1 MSTYNRIYV
10 TPSHTKK
17 IFGNMRRVGKGFSG
31 RETPLFPTMMV
42 QAQEEMGKDDAI
54 NEAMDG
60 SLERA
65 ATIASSLKAEQD
77 SGNINKT
84 QSKATLNEPSF
95 IGTISGSGPRCQE
108 TMRDTIAQTRVLDLE
123 NTKTTQALENESL
136 KKRVKKLKK
145 KQRGVCFTE
154 VPLKEVNVAA
164 VTATTATIDNITL
177 AKALTELKSAKPKV
191 KVQDKGKG
199 KMVEPEPMKKL
210 SKKDQLMLDEE
221 LAFKLQAEEEE
232 EEEGKEEERLAI
244 EKSKQ
249 IKEVNIAWDD
259 IQAKINAD
267 YLLAQRLQ
275 TKEADGNSQM
285 YLTFS
290 KMLKIIDREDLEV
303 LWRLVKARFE
313 KIKPVDYMDN

>member
-1 MSTYNRIYV
+1 
-10 TPSHTKK
+10 
-17 IFGNMRRVGKGFSG
+17 
-31 RETPLFPTMMV
+31 
-42 QAQEEMGKDDAI
+42 DAI

-177 AKALTELKSAKPKV
+177 AKALTELKSAKPK
-191 KVQDKGKG
+191 
-199 KMVEPEPMKKL
+199 
-210 SKKDQLMLDEE
+210 
-221 LAFKLQAEEEE
+221 LQAEEEE

-275 TKEADGNSQM
+275 TKE
-285 YLTFS
+285 
-290 KMLKIIDREDLEV
+290 
-303 LWRLVKARFE
+303 
-313 KIKPVDYMDN
+313 